1 MRLSYILLAATAT
14 LLASGNIASAATALS
29 NTQISEV
36 ATADLVQSIN
46 TGARRLRSAR
56 FADVD
61 GDSDDDNDDD
71 DREEVADREERANF
85 SKSQI
90 SKMLDDTAYMNK
102 KFKNGVGSMDPTAAN
117 GDGEQGREAAGG
129 DEGDASS
136 ESEVV
141 ADLVT
146 APEVAAVAMGGTQAP
161 EPTNARAP
169 SGTWGHPGEG

>member
-1 MRLSYILLAATAT
+1 MRLSYILLAAAAT
-14 LLASGNIASAATALS
+14 LLASGNVASAATALS

-102 KFKNGVGSMDPTAAN
+102 KFKKW
-117 GDGEQGREAAGG
+117 
-129 DEGDASS
+129 DEGGWAHNDTKKHAK
-136 ESEVV
+136 
-141 ADLVT
+141 
-146 APEVAAVAMGGTQAP
+146 
-161 EPTNARAP
+161 N
-169 SGTWGHPGEG
+169 TWLLRKYREYLGI

>member
-1 MRLSYILLAATAT
+1 MRLSYILLAAAAT
-14 LLASGNIASAATALS
+14 LLASGNVASAATALS

-102 KFKNGVGSMDPTAAN
+102 KFKKW
-117 GDGEQGREAAGG
+117 
-129 DEGDASS
+129 DEGGW
-136 ESEVV
+136 
-141 ADLVT
+141 
-146 APEVAAVAMGGTQAP
+146 AV
-161 EPTNARAP
+161 P
-169 SGTWGHPGEG
+169 SGHTTIPRSTRRTLGC